1 VIFLRWLQN
10 GLRSALLMVVMVMV
24 MAVLALPAV
33 EEVVVVLL
41 VQSMVLDMLVLV
53 EQSRRARQREAGQTN
68 DAERLTVWR
77 TVKLSPHTC
86 TAWSRVCIRIH

>member
-1 VIFLRWLQN
+1 
-10 GLRSALLMVVMVMV
+10 MVVMVMV

-33 EEVVVVLL
+33 EEEVVVVLL
-41 VQSMVLDMLVLV
+41 VQVMAVDMLVMV
-53 EQSRRARQREAGQTN
+53 EQSRRVRQREAGQTN